1 MVVVTRSSKIGG
13 AAPSS
18 NRITIGK
25 SKLSRV
31 LYSLLGAGGIV
42 GASLLTILQ
51 QPQSWLLGQSRQVAS
66 VEQQEQTPHEL
77 VPFGSRRQLLPTLI
91 PSNVGEPSTTRESSQ
106 QQKGDE
112 EAVTS
117 SSSSSSLSSSL
128 WANDYNVVHVVN
140 TRFMQHQAD
149 LIHLGQ
155 ARLDLMAT
163 FTVPSLLRQSNQ
175 QYLWIIWTDVKLQDP
190 VKTALLDLV
199 GFLPHVLVLG
209 AEQGPETNLRNW
221 YGHSWMTLTSTPV
234 LLSGQVQLLED
245 YYQAAQTHLL
255 LETSLDADDAFSQT
269 YIETVQAEAV
279 FAMGNG
285 DNNTKTTKTNKMEV
299 FCPEVHAEWRYYQ
312 PNKDLSTSKTLDLIA
327 ASPEEMSYKN
337 HNKNDLSKK
346 TTTQG
351 DRTSSSKHAGYLV
364 QVQNHKF
371 CIKSGLTA
379 VYHVDAQP
387 RRLLP
392 CIEAQEHPDCDRRG
406 RSLGAN
412 GICNANGSFQ
422 NSNETVDTNDDVK
435 DHDKN
440 DNENDGNENRSRDLR
455 FRRWRRSPPSRTTD
469 KTQNRHQHLIRNRR
483 RHAKL
488 PARRP
493 VVRKVFR
500 DFNSRQCG
508 LQTIPQGL
516 RKQLRRQSN
525 SCPRCDSAMNYAHSH
540 DYGYCP
546 KGSFYCRGQNQNG
559 DFVDRAL
566 FTKQD
571 LQNQNITAGTT
582 LRFQCRPV
590 DCAQDVLFFD
600 VTVRLRHDTYV
611 YAFDVKYYGAK
622 KFEDRQQ
629 CSAGSWLTDRDYT
642 ATLAYVQSFAEKA
655 MWKARIPRH
664 AYYKFVPKDQNQRW
678 RPDWIGGG
686 LDGRT
691 AERFFAYGL
700 LGFGLCVAPTPP
712 LAKENRNCVRKLRLL
727 PEWEQDPK
735 VTSYNDNDDENGN
748 DDESVASDI
757 QYKTM
762 EASVLLAR
770 TPTAAGMKHVI
781 PKKGDGV
788 TTLSQDKHNTELLS
802 TAYGSVGS
810 VAQDK
815 AWRNV
820 QENFGVSRSQVVALR
835 HKLQGNLESI
845 LIDAFQGQC
854 TPGHSCKDSTK
865 EALGHLWTKFHHDQ
879 VSMDVEG
886 YHHHSN

>member
-1 MVVVTRSSKIGG
+1 M
-13 AAPSS
+13 
-18 NRITIGK
+18 
-25 SKLSRV
+25 
-31 LYSLLGAGGIV
+31 GIV
-42 GASLLTILQ
+42 IATSLLTIIQ
-51 QPQSWLLGQSRQVAS
+51 QPQPWLLGQTRQMAS
-66 VEQQEQTPHEL
+66 VSWIQQQQQTPPEL
-77 VPFGSRRQLLPTLI
+77 VPFGSRRQLLPSLI
-91 PSNVGEPSTTRESSQ
+91 PSTVGEPSTTRDSSQ
-106 QQKGDE
+106 PQEGDE

-117 SSSSSSLSSSL
+117 SSSSSSFSSSL
-128 WANDYNVVHVVN
+128 WTNDYNVVHVVN

-175 QYLWIIWTDVKLQDP
+175 QYLWIIWTDIKLQDP

-199 GFLPHVLVLG
+199 GLLPHVLVLG

-234 LLSGQVQLLED
+234 LLSRQVQLLAD

-269 YIETVQAEAV
+269 YIETVQAEAA

-299 FCPEVHAEWRYYQ
+299 FCPEIHAEWRYYQ
-312 PNKDLSTSKTLDLIA
+312 PNKDLSGSLTQDLIA
-327 ASPEEMSYKN
+327 ASPEEMNSQN
-337 HNKNDLSKK
+337 HNKHDLSKK
-346 TTTQG
+346 NDTQG
-351 DRTSSSKHAGYLV
+351 DQTSPSTEHVGYLV

-379 VYHVDAQP
+379 VYHIDAKP
-387 RRLLP
+387 RRLSP
-392 CIEAQEHPDCDRRG
+392 CTEAQEHPDCDRQG

-422 NSNETVDTNDDVK
+422 YSDETVDTNDDVK
-435 DHDKN
+435 DHDKD
-440 DNENDGNENRSRDLR
+440 DNENDVKENRSRDLIFGQR
-455 FRRWRRSPPSRTTD
+455 RRSPPSHPSPRSPRTNTRYRSG
-469 KTQNRHQHLIRNRR
+469 KTQTRNQHLIRNHR
-483 RHAKL
+483 RHAKP
-488 PARRP
+488 PAHKP
-493 VVRKVFR
+493 VARKFFR
-500 DFNSRQCG
+500 DFNNRQCG
-508 LQTIPQGL
+508 LQTIPQGF
-516 RKQLRRQSN
+516 RKQPRRQSN
-525 SCPRCDSAMNYAHSH
+525 SCPRCDSAMNYARCH

-571 LQNQNITAGTT
+571 LQNQNITGGTT

-629 CSAGSWLTDRDYT
+629 CSADSWRTDRDYT
-642 ATLAYVQSFAEKA
+642 VTLAYVQSFAEKV
-655 MWKARIPRH
+655 MWKTHIPRH

-700 LGFGLCVAPTPP
+700 QGFGLCVAPTPP

-735 VTSYNDNDDENGN
+735 VTSYNDNDDEN

-788 TTLSQDKHNTELLS
+788 TTLSQVKHNTELLS
-802 TAYGSVGS
+802 TAYGAAGS

-820 QENFGVSRSQVVALR
+820 QEHFGVSRSKVVALR

-845 LIDAFQGQC
+845 LVDAFRGQC

-865 EALGHLWTKFHHDQ
+865 KALGYLWTKFHHDQ
-879 VSMDVEG
+879 VSMHVEG